1 MRRKFPWAWRAV
13 LRLFVLLGTAP
24 FGGAQTGLL
33 MPMYGNTSTQFAQ
46 IYEAALKVP
55 VIAILN
61 PDNGAGLKKDSFI
74 AGKIN
79 QLKSRGVKII
89 GYIST
94 GYGNRD
100 SDEVDGESDKYKLW
114 YGVGGI
120 FLDEVSGSS
129 SKLTY
134 YKNIK
139 AYAKL
144 IGIGYTVLN
153 PGTAIS
159 STFLQ
164 AGDVIVDYEHANW
177 QLNFATASKASWVA
191 SNPTRAAAIVYGA
204 AASEMQAIINTAI
217 AKKYRW
223 IYVTDKN
230 EPDPFGISASYFSA
244 EVDYLY
250 ALNNPLPPALSA
262 ADFKVLSSVLS
273 SPVPGAAPDRM
284 VITASTVAG
293 RTYEVQCSSTLAA
306 GSWRTATDA
315 TNGTPLLRG
324 VSQAAS
330 HTWNAAL
337 PQGTAPQCFFRVVDV
352 TP

>member
-61 PDNGAGLKKDSFI
+61 PDNGVGLKKDSFI

-94 GYGNRD
+94 DYGNRD

-129 SKLTY
+129 SKMTY
-134 YKNIK
+134 
-139 AYAKL
+139 
-144 IGIGYTVLN
+144 
-153 PGTAIS
+153 
-159 STFLQ
+159 
-164 AGDVIVDYEHANW
+164 
-177 QLNFATASKASWVA
+177 
-191 SNPTRAAAIVYGA
+191 
-204 AASEMQAIINTAI
+204 
-217 AKKYRW
+217 
-223 IYVTDKN
+223 
-230 EPDPFGISASYFSA
+230 
-244 EVDYLY
+244 
-250 ALNNPLPPALSA
+250 
-262 ADFKVLSSVLS
+262 
-273 SPVPGAAPDRM
+273 
-284 VITASTVAG
+284 
-293 RTYEVQCSSTLAA
+293 
-306 GSWRTATDA
+306 
-315 TNGTPLLRG
+315 
-324 VSQAAS
+324 
-330 HTWNAAL
+330 
-337 PQGTAPQCFFRVVDV
+337 
-352 TP
+352 